1 MRTLRGLRPVGANP
15 GETAMLLRAL
25 TLGLMTL
32 TATGVHA
39 LDMSAADIV
48 ASRCGICHGANG
60 QATSP
65 IYPSLA
71 GQNAQYLTKQ
81 LQDFVAG
88 RRVNETMSPQAQDLS
103 PQNITDLATFFSG
116 KPPRVGRTSN
126 TESVERGKA
135 LYAQGNAA
143 TGMPACASCH
153 GDSAHGTALLP
164 RLAGQNARYL
174 SVQLQDFNLRQ
185 RTNDNAVMHDIAA
198 KLAPADIKAVT
209 DYLTQLP

>member
-1 MRTLRGLRPVGANP
+1 
-15 GETAMLLRAL
+15 MLLRAL
-25 TLGLMTL
+25 TLGLITL
-32 TATGVHA
+32 SAAGAQA

-48 ASRCGICHGANG
+48 ASRCGVCHGTNG
-60 QATSP
+60 QATAP

-71 GQNAQYLTKQ
+71 GQNAQYITKQ
-81 LQDFVAG
+81 LTDFVAG

-103 PQNITDLATFFSG
+103 PQNIAELAAFFSA
-116 KPPRVGRTSN
+116 KPPRVGRAAN
-126 TESVERGKA
+126 AESVALGKL
-135 LYAQGNAA
+135 LYTQGNASA
-143 TGMPACASCH
+143 NMPACASCH

-174 SVQLQDFNLRQ
+174 TGQLQDFTLRQ

-198 KLAPADIKAVT
+198 KLTPADIKAVT